1 MFTSWDNVNLEKYP
15 WYAGKLE
22 RKEASEYLYRFPI
35 GKVWVC
41 CITCHLPKLINRIQK
56 IQHGLHTT
64 PDKKD
69 LMFFIGFEKLKALK
83 LDKSTVHS

>member
-41 CITCHLPKLINRIQK
+41 CITRHLPKLINGIQK
-56 IQHGLHTT
+56 I
-64 PDKKD
+64 
-69 LMFFIGFEKLKALK
+69 
-83 LDKSTVHS
+83 